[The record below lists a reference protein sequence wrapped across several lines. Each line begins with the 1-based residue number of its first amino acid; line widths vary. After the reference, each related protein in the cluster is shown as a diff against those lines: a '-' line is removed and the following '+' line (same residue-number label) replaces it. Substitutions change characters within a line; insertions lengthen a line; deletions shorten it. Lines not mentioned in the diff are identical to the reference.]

1 MLAAGTPEALLEA
14 ASLWRGQILA
24 DVTPP
29 DPSFEDWLSIERLQ
43 RQEQISRSLKSAIA
57 AAERFSS
64 DADIVALAEGLLRI
78 DRSEEAAFRAL
89 IAVDLKR
96 GEHDKALKRYGE
108 CCEVLLAIWTAKP
121 SAVLRAMMTPMPEKV
136 AGPRAGPPEGA
147 LPAAPRRSVGV
158 PSVLMTMRPPVG
170 PPERVR
176 DLTLVVED
184 EFAISLGKLRS
195 VAVLLP
201 RSFGGYED
209 ANYELITSVRC
220 EGDGVQVTFRL
231 ISRTSDRLLL
241 TDRAELDQRRLGQIG
256 REIARM
262 AFEVELAIGRDRM
275 ADQAA
280 SASGSEGRAPD
291 PGFARPVASL
301 ASIQLSLPMIEGA
314 ASLAPNV
321 FDEALVL
328 AKKAV
333 NIDPWDP
340 KCRIILAWAYMRKSM
355 YAQGT
360 REFEKALTLTR
371 GDPGVLAAAAEGL
384 SYLGETMRAIGY
396 GERAGAPPGR
406 ARLLSSLPGGFPHPA
421 EDIPPETWHAAR
433 EAHAACR
440 KWCRGRT
447 AVSATSVIVPLVN
460 VLIGGSLT
468 DSNGVAAGRTL
479 QEAETSAVLE
489 LVERDAVAIWWYGK
503 VLRPAVAIEVL
514 DECGAAMLR
523 MWLQTRDRST
533 WLLDLTHDLHMP
545 VIAAVSCGP
554 DGHDIAYGFAARL
567 SVSDAALAASLEMLQ
582 TELSLK
588 LARSAAIKGKPGGH
602 GARLLSWSNKT
613 NISEI
618 PFLAPHEDAVAVPT
632 ASSAC
637 GPIPEI
643 AARIGREVVFVD
655 LQRPDDGL
663 FVVRA
668 LAPGLR
674 PWWPRFAPGRLG
686 TVPGRLGWKA
696 TAIDEEAVGDDII
709 LI

>member
-1 MLAAGTPEALLEA
+1 MDFLDFKIDGCPAVFVVAMTRASEGMADLAGAG
-14 ASLWRGQILA
+14 RGLTKDA
-24 DVTPP
+24 
-29 DPSFEDWLSIERLQ
+29 
-43 RQEQISRSLKSAIA
+43 AIA
-57 AAERFSS
+57 GCIGETVERSAATRHDGLRVIEM
-64 DADIVALAEGLLRI
+64 DAA
-78 DRSEEAAFRAL
+78 
-89 IAVDLKR
+89 
-96 GEHDKALKRYGE
+96 
-108 CCEVLLAIWTAKP
+108 
-121 SAVLRAMMTPMPEKV
+121 
-136 AGPRAGPPEGA
+136 A
-147 LPAAPRRSVGV
+147 LPE
-158 PSVLMTMRPPVG
+158 PPYCL
-170 PPERVR
+170 PN
-176 DLTLVVED
+176 DLWCL
-184 EFAISLGKLRS
+184 
-195 VAVLLP
+195 
-201 RSFGGYED
+201 
-209 ANYELITSVRC
+209 
-220 EGDGVQVTFRL
+220 
-231 ISRTSDRLLL
+231 SDRQL
-241 TDRAELDQRRLGQIG
+241 
-256 REIARM
+256 AR
-262 AFEVELAIGRDRM
+262 G
-275 ADQAA
+275 
-280 SASGSEGRAPD
+280 
-291 PGFARPVASL
+291 
-301 ASIQLSLPMIEGA
+301 
-314 ASLAPNV
+314 
-321 FDEALVL
+321 
-328 AKKAV
+328 
-333 NIDPWDP
+333 
-340 KCRIILAWAYMRKSM
+340 
-355 YAQGT
+355 
-360 REFEKALTLTR
+360 
-371 GDPGVLAAAAEGL
+371 
-384 SYLGETMRAIGY
+384 
-396 GERAGAPPGR
+396 
-406 ARLLSSLPGGFPHPA
+406 PHPA